1 MQSKILP
8 SLVALSA
15 LLLMAAYF
23 PPGPFS
29 WHVFFTD
36 RLSLGAKAVYLL
48 KVYAVPALLS
58 FTAIVLLQLQMR
70 FSVAGAPAHVLF
82 PLSIGGAT
90 AMLSAFRTMTAGVG
104 GIPGYVLGL
113 ALAYTIM
120 SKFAGVRP
128 SGRYVWG
135 VQTLQIVWRGQ
146 PGSVRQRPPSVAV
159 MERAG

>member
-1 MQSKILP
+1 
-8 SLVALSA
+8 
-15 LLLMAAYF
+15 
-23 PPGPFS
+23 
-29 WHVFFTD
+29 
-36 RLSLGAKAVYLL
+36 
-48 KVYAVPALLS
+48 
-58 FTAIVLLQLQMR
+58 
-70 FSVAGAPAHVLF
+70 
-82 PLSIGGAT
+82 
-90 AMLSAFRTMTAGVG
+90 MLSAFRTMTAGVG